1 MGIKIKLVRDNEP
14 VLYYR
19 EPVDLVPVIPTD
31 TSDLVTDAE
40 QLWIK
45 RAIQQLKAEI
55 RQQEIEELR
64 RKYNL

>member
-1 MGIKIKLVRDNEP
+1 MGIKIKLVRDDEP
-14 VLYYR
+14 VFYYR
-19 EPVDLVPVIPTD
+19 EPVDLVPVQPED

-40 QLWIK
+40 ELWIK

-55 RQQEIEELR
+55 RRQEIEELK